1 MTAMARGDQ
10 AVKDELMTKLT
21 TENLALK
28 GRMKALSKEN
38 QELKKELNTKIEELT
53 KDLVQSFQ

>member
-28 GRMKALSKEN
+28 SRMKALSKEN
-38 QELKKELNTKIEELT
+38 QELNQELKKRTEYQ
-53 KDLVQSFQ
+53 D